1 MATHDPLT
9 QSQLDMLASLPFEVD
24 TAGLQSKQPDL
35 LFLQNLG
42 LVEMERTH
50 ISTDT
55 MQNRFR
61 FTRSFRPLP
70 GEAS

>member
-9 QSQLDMLASLPFEVD
+9 QSQLDMLESLPFEVD

-42 LVEMERTH
+42 LVYMERTH
-50 ISTDT
+50 ISTDLSK
-55 MQNRFR
+55 NRFK
-61 FTRSFRPLP
+61 FTRSHKPLP
-70 GEAS
+70 